1 MKALINRKYIPLFA
15 TAGVFIILYG
25 IASLLYDGFF
35 SVLVVTNILSDNAY
49 LGVIA
54 IGMTFVILTG
64 GIDLSVGSVFAF
76 ATILIASMAEQGY
89 SSELA
94 ILLAVVLGLIFG
106 LLQGVLIHTFKMP
119 PFLVTLGGMF
129 FARGAAFMVSMES
142 IGISNDFYDLV
153 LDKANLWISEDVF
166 LPASTVFFL
175 VVFVIALYIAHLT
188 RFGRSIYAIG
198 GSEDSALL
206 MGLPVGIV
214 KVLVYGINGMC
225 SALGGVL
232 YTFFTG
238 SGNPSNGVGLE
249 LDVIASVV
257 IGGTPLSGGVG
268 YVVGTL
274 MGVLIYGTIQ
284 CALIFDGRLNSWWL
298 RIAIGVLLLLF
309 ILMQRV
315 LSKNSESDS

>member
-1 MKALINRKYIPLFA
+1 MNAIFNRKYIPLFA
-15 TAGVFIILYG
+15 TAAVLIVLYT
-25 IASLLYDGFF
+25 IASVLYDNFF
-35 SVLVVTNILSDNAY
+35 SVLTMTNILSDNAY

-54 IGMTFVILTG
+54 VGMTFVILTG

-76 ATILIASMAEQGY
+76 STILIASMAEKGY
-89 SSELA
+89 SPPLA
-94 ILLAVVLGLIFG
+94 ILLAVFLGLIFG
-106 LLQGVLIHTFKMP
+106 LFQGILIHKFKMQ

-129 FARGAAFMVSMES
+129 FARGAAFMVNMES
-142 IGISNDFYDLV
+142 IGISNKFYDWV
-153 LDKANLWISEDVF
+153 LDDLNLWINSEAF
-166 LPASTVFFL
+166 LPASTIFFL
-175 VVFVIALYIAHLT
+175 IVFVIGMYVAHLT
-188 RFGRSIYAIG
+188 RFGRSVYAIG

-214 KVLVYGINGMC
+214 KVAVYGICGMC

-257 IGGTPLSGGVG
+257 IGGTLLSGGVG

-284 CALIFDGRLNSWWL
+284 CALMFDGRLNSWWL
-298 RIAIGVLLLLF
+298 RIAIGVLLLIF

-315 LSKNSESDS
+315 LTRSSESDA

>member
-25 IASLLYDGFF
+25 IASFLYDGFF

-89 SSELA
+89 SPELA

-142 IGISNDFYDLV
+142 IGIYNDFYDLV
-153 LDKANLWISEDVF
+153 LDKANLWISEEVF

-257 IGGTPLSGGVG
+257 IGGTLLSGGVG

>member
-1 MKALINRKYIPLFA
+1 MNAIFNKKYIPLFA
-15 TAGVFIILYG
+15 TAAVLVILFG

-35 SVLVVTNILSDNAY
+35 SLMVITNIISDNAY

-76 ATILIASMAEQGY
+76 STILIASMSEKGY
-89 SSELA
+89 TPPLA
-94 ILLAVVLGLIFG
+94 ILLAIVLGLLFG
-106 LLQGVLIHTFKMP
+106 LAQGVLIHRFKMQ

-142 IGISNDFYDLV
+142 IGISNKFYDWV
-153 LDKANLWISEDVF
+153 LDDLIIWVNEDVF
-166 LPASTVFFL
+166 LPASTVIFAL
-175 VVFVIALYIAHLT
+175 VFIIAMYVAHLT

-206 MGLPVGIV
+206 MGLPVGLV
-214 KVLVYGINGMC
+214 KVFVYGICGMT

-257 IGGTPLSGGVG
+257 IGGTLLTGGVG
-268 YVVGTL
+268 YVVGTV
-274 MGVLIYGTIQ
+274 MGVFIYGTIQ
-284 CALIFDGRLNSWWL
+284 YALMFDGRLNSWWL
-298 RIAIGVLLLLF
+298 RIAIGVLLLIF
-309 ILMQRV
+309 ILMQRM
-315 LSKNSESDS
+315 LSKSSETDL